1 MLARDMSGSGEVL
14 DMTKAGIAAR
24 KRKIHE
30 MGARLREDELLGE
43 TAAERRAYIRSVI
56 RRATGRARGPDG
68 RSCRCPLCRG
78 EDWRPVGAPERRHP
92 RHCVCTNCLALSAM
106 YRTGD

>member
-1 MLARDMSGSGEVL
+1 MLSRDMSGSGEVL

-43 TAAERRAYIRSVI
+43 TAAERRATSVPCPGGAAAPA
-56 RRATGRARGPDG
+56 RRAAELPVRAAV
-68 RSCRCPLCRG
+68 RCGL
-78 EDWRPVGAPERRHP
+78 W
-92 RHCVCTNCLALSAM
+92 LAQAL
-106 YRTGD
+106 